1 MCCVLLTV
9 LFKSIT
15 VCTYTHVM
23 SNYSLKLLSA
33 TVCTL
38 VIDSV
43 DKEALG
49 NRVG

>member
-1 MCCVLLTV
+1 MGTSKGKGILVKT
-9 LFKSIT
+9 IT
-15 VCTYTHVM
+15 VCTHVM
-23 SNYSLKLLSA
+23 SNYSLKLFST
-33 TVCTL
+33 TVGTI